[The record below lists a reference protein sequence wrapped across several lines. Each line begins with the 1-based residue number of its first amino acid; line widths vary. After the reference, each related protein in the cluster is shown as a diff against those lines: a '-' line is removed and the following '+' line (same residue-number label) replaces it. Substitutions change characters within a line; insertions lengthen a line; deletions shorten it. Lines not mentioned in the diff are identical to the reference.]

1 MILTDIAGRIKRGEI
16 IVKAP
21 YDLSELKI
29 GANSL
34 DVTLG
39 GNVYQILPNDYDA
52 NGNPIVNPL
61 KECKYEK
68 LPIVEQFDENG
79 NLVKGVILEK
89 GKHYLAVSREWIS
102 TGDGIVAFL
111 GTRSTLIR
119 FSFDICASGGIG
131 DVGYAGF
138 WTFEPNVTL
147 DLFVPIGAR
156 VGQIYFLE
164 AEKTGKVY
172 GGNYANPYTDDPH
185 PVFPKAGNM

>member
-1 MILTDIAGRIKRGEI
+1 MILTNIAGRIKRGEI

-39 GNVYQILPNDYDA
+39 GNIYLVNRNLYMAGLATPVQINTQAEPSTSKLELEFVDSLGKSAYILYPN
-52 NGNPIVNPL
+52 
-61 KECKYEK
+61 CT
-68 LPIVEQFDENG
+68 
-79 NLVKGVILEK
+79 
-89 GKHYLAVSREWIS
+89 YLAVTREWVAA
-102 TGDGIVAFL
+102 GDGIVCTMH
-111 GTRSTLIR
+111 TRSTAAR
-119 FSFDICASGGIG
+119 WGIDLCKSAGFG
-131 DVGYAGF
+131 DVGFAGH
-138 WTFEPNVTL
+138 WTLEITVCEPTL
-147 DLFVPIGAR
+147 VWEGMRIGQLA
-156 VGQIYFLE
+156 FHE